1 MIKDWQLTNSNMNY
15 SSGKPQT
22 SEHRSNDNEILGVG
36 LCYAR
41 RCDRIKLSPPNIQI
55 SSGKTEIN
63 QKNIYRVVLTKQHTH
78 FHRNNNNM
86 NIVM

>member
-1 MIKDWQLTNSNMNY
+1 MNY

-22 SEHRSNDNEILGVG
+22 FEHRSNDNEILGVG

-41 RCDRIKLSPPNIQI
+41 RCDRIKRSPPNIQI

-63 QKNIYRVVLTKQHTH
+63 KTKHIQSS
-78 FHRNNNNM
+78 FN
-86 NIVM
+86 